1 LRLVLDIDRS
11 IDGRL
16 EGFVQLVGAQAP
28 KPFSGV
34 LELVAT
40 VEELLL
46 DSDAPYGLSDPTGV
60 QAGRSE
66 H

>member
-1 LRLVLDIDRS
+1 LRLVLDIGRS
-11 IDGRL
+11 IDGRV
-16 EGFVQLVGAQAP
+16 EGFVQPVEAQAP
-28 KPFSGV
+28 TPFSGV

-46 DSDAPYGLSDPTGV
+46 VNEGPP
-60 QAGRSE
+60 GRGEASSGGEGGTE

>member
-1 LRLVLDIDRS
+1 MRLVLDIGRS
-11 IDGRL
+11 IDGRI
-16 EGFVQLVGAQAP
+16 EGFVQPVEAQAP
-28 KPFSGV
+28 TPFSGV

-46 DSDAPYGLSDPTGV
+46 VNDPP
-60 QAGRSE
+60 GRGEASSGGEGRTE

>member
-1 LRLVLDIDRS
+1 M
-11 IDGRL
+11 
-16 EGFVQLVGAQAP
+16 
-28 KPFSGV
+28 PFSGV

-46 DSDAPYGLSDPTGV
+46 VGEGPPGLDEASGGHR
-60 QAGRSE
+60 GRTE

>member
-1 LRLVLDIDRS
+1 MRLVLDIGRS
-11 IDGRL
+11 IDGRV
-16 EGFVQLVGAQAP
+16 EGFFQPVGAQAP
-28 KPFSGV
+28 MPFSGV

-46 DSDAPYGLSDPTGV
+46 VGEGPPGLDEASGGHR
-60 QAGRSE
+60 GRTE